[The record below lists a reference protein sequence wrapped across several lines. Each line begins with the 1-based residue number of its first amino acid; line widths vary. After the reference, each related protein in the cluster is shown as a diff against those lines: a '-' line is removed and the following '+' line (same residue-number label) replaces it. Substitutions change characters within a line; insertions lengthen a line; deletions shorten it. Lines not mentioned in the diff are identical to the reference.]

1 MGWEKNNWKNFQKKP
16 VENRELWE
24 ELLALVRKHKKVDF
38 FRVKGHVNL
47 DSQST
52 DFNKLYTKFVEWNGA
67 KFTFDDFK
75 YITEMNNKADELA
88 NKGIDELR

>member
-1 MGWEKNNWKNFQKKP
+1 M
-16 VENRELWE
+16 
-24 ELLALVRKHKKVDF
+24 
-38 FRVKGHVNL
+38 KGHVNL
-47 DSQST
+47 DSPST